1 MYSFNSRGEHWR
13 DLMEVCMSGHIIH
26 RAKHRY
32 NPKSPQMF
40 CKTCRE
46 KTITTCPNC
55 DKAIP
60 SDINAKNPPA
70 FCTYCSEPFP
80 WKDKIERQNR
90 MKSLK
95 SKAEKPLE
103 MLQIERL
110 QKILSKFHS
119 VVQKLRD
126 RRNNRETLDVKD
138 EYDVQDLL
146 RALLVIDF
154 DDIRPEESTPSHA
167 GQSARMD
174 FLLKKERIVVE
185 VKTTRKGLSD
195 KEIGNQLIVDIEKYK
210 NHPDCD
216 TLICFIYDPISN
228 IRNKKGLITDLEG
241 KSSNQLKVMVIINP
255 Y

>member
-1 MYSFNSRGEHWR
+1 MYSFNNKGEHWR

-26 RAKHRY
+26 RTKHRY
-32 NPKSPQMF
+32 NPKSPHLF

-46 KTITTCPNC
+46 KTSTTCPNC
-55 DKAIP
+55 EKAIP
-60 SDINAKNPPA
+60 SDINAKIPPP

-80 WKDKIERQNR
+80 WKDKIEKQNR
-90 MKSLK
+90 MKNLK
-95 SKAEKPLE
+95 SKSEKPLE
-103 MLQIERL
+103 IL
-110 QKILSKFHS
+110 QKILSKFHP
-119 VVQKLRD
+119 VVQKLRH
-126 RRNNRETLDVKD
+126 RRSKRPTLDVKD

-146 RALLVIDF
+146 YVLLAIDF
-154 DDIRPEESTPSHA
+154 DDIRPEELTPSYA

-185 VKTTRKGLSD
+185 VKMTRKGLAD
-195 KEIGNQLIVDIEKYK
+195 KEIGNQLIVDIERYK

-216 TLICFIYDPISN
+216 TLICFIYDPTSN
-228 IRNKKGLITDLEG
+228 IKNKRGLITDLEE

>member
-1 MYSFNSRGEHWR
+1 
-13 DLMEVCMSGHIIH
+13 MEVCMSGHIIH
-26 RAKHRY
+26 KTEHRY

-60 SDINAKNPPA
+60 SDINAKNPPP

-80 WKDKIERQNR
+80 WKEKIEMKNR
-90 MKSLK
+90 K

-103 MLQIERL
+103 MLQIKRL
-110 QKILSKFHS
+110 QKILSKFQS
-119 VVQKLRD
+119 VVEKLRD
-126 RRNNRETLDVKD
+126 RHANRETLDVKD

-146 RALLVIDF
+146 HALLVIDF
-154 DDIRPEESTPSHA
+154 DDIRPEEWTPSYA

-174 FLLKKERIVVE
+174 FLLKDEKIVVE
-185 VKTTRKGLSD
+185 VKMTREGLSD
-195 KEIGNQLIVDIEKYK
+195 KGIGNQLIVDIERYK

-228 IRNKKGLITDLEG
+228 IRNKKGLITDLEE
-241 KSSNQLKVMVIINP
+241 KSSKQLKVMVIINP

>member
-1 MYSFNSRGEHWR
+1 
-13 DLMEVCMSGHIIH
+13 MEVCMSGHIIH
-26 RAKHRY
+26 KTEHRY

-60 SDINAKNPPA
+60 SDINAKNPPP

-80 WKDKIERQNR
+80 WKEKIEMKNR
-90 MKSLK
+90 K

-103 MLQIERL
+103 MLQIKRL
-110 QKILSKFHS
+110 QKILSKFQS
-119 VVQKLRD
+119 VVEKLRD
-126 RRNNRETLDVKD
+126 RHANRETLDVKD

-146 RALLVIDF
+146 HALLVIDF
-154 DDIRPEESTPSHA
+154 DDIRPEEWTPSYA

-174 FLLKKERIVVE
+174 FLLKDEKIVVE
-185 VKTTRKGLSD
+185 VKMTRKGLSD
-195 KEIGNQLIVDIEKYK
+195 KGIGNQLIVDIERYK

-228 IRNKKGLITDLEG
+228 IKNKKGLITDLEE
-241 KSSNQLKVMVIINP
+241 KSSKQLKVMVKINP